1 MFTNFLGLT
10 TVFIKF
16 WGQNEISGKCHCSE
30 TVAGTVAIRLTGYK
44 IRKTGYGAAS
54 FHCESGLP
62 DSKSGRPD
70 RQNFWILPQRS
81 EKSGLPD
88 TKSGRPDSPE
98 MWVTASFRAQTIK
111 TPIQLILKL
120 SNTLQQARTK
130 STCDILGLQLVK
142 QKIHWIIHCSS
153 SLIINSL
160 SELYCN
166 LYFFTSFVRTW
177 VCETLGGRDWEIISS
192 L

>member
-16 WGQNEISGKCHCSE
+16 WGQNEILGKCHCSE

-44 IRKTGYGAAS
+44 IRKTGFEAAS

-88 TKSGRPDSPE
+88 TKSGRPNSPE

-130 STCDILGLQLVK
+130 STRDILGLQLVK
-142 QKIHWIIHCSS
+142 HK
-153 SLIINSL
+153 SLNHSL
-160 SELYCN
+160 
-166 LYFFTSFVRTW
+166 FFIFDYLLIEW
-177 VCETLGGRDWEIISS
+177 VL